1 MAVPAFNVY
10 FCMCLLI
17 IIIIASPHLSL
28 SLPFAPAS
36 AYVEHNIR
44 FFFSVWRAHEAHALL
59 IICLS
64 FYRSALSLAVLCS
77 LPVLC
82 NTEFKNVYT
91 FRSPI
96 IIHSI
101 RQSAHISTTEPEPTK
116 SASEIDSEKES
127 DYILLHVETE
137 FVRLKLLPSSFAI
150 HACIIPGLTVHTL
163 AVCYVWAP
171 GTMYHSLDFAN
182 YTQYYYKS
190 HKSFDWRTVDFAH

>member
-1 MAVPAFNVY
+1 MPSHHHHHCFSPSLSPSLS
-10 FCMCLLI
+10 LLPVLMSNI
-17 IIIIASPHLSL
+17 IFVFFSLCDVLMKLTLSLLFVSHLSL
-28 SLPFAPAS
+28 GSL
-36 AYVEHNIR
+36 N
-44 FFFSVWRAHEAHALL
+44 
-59 IICLS
+59 
-64 FYRSALSLAVLCS
+64 VLCS